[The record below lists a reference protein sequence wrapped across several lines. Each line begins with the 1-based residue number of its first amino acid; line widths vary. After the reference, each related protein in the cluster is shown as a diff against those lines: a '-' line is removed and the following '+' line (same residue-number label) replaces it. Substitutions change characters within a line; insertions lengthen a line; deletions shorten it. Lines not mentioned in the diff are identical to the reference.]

1 MSPAPRPV
9 IFGCAGLTL
18 TPAERAFFRDADPLG
33 FILFGRNVAEPDQVR
48 RLVAELRDAVGRA
61 DAPVLIDQE
70 GGRVARLKP
79 PHWRDAPPAGR
90 IGALAASQ
98 GIDAACEAARL
109 NSRLLAAELA
119 ALGIDVDCAPVADVP
134 VPGAHSV
141 IGDRAYAEDPALVG
155 KLAHAAAIG
164 LLEGG
169 VIPIVKHIPGHGRA
183 RADSHAELPVVD
195 ADEATLERTDFAPFR
210 TLAHLPWAMTA
221 HVLYSAIDPARPAT
235 TSAHLIARV
244 IRGWIGFD
252 GVLISDDL
260 SMEAL
265 QGDLTARARA
275 AMDAGCDLALH
286 CTGVLAEMQAIAPVL
301 SPLSE
306 ATAIRLR
313 RGREMILPAQAWDPA
328 AVRVRFDE
336 LMRGHH
342 ARATGRA

>member
-1 MSPAPRPV
+1 MSAPRPI
-9 IFGCAGLTL
+9 IFGCGGLTL

-33 FILFGRNVAEPDQVR
+33 FILFGRNIRDPQQVR
-48 RLVAELRDAVGRA
+48 SLVAELRGAVGRA

-90 IGALAASQ
+90 IGALVAAR
-98 GIDAACEAARL
+98 GIDAACEAARI

-134 VPGAHSV
+134 VPDAHGI
-141 IGDRAYAEDPALVG
+141 IGDRAYAADPVLVG

-183 RADSHAELPVVD
+183 RADSHVALPVVD
-195 ADEATLERTDFAPFR
+195 EPEATLERSDFLPFR

-221 HVLYSAIDPARPAT
+221 HVLYRAIDADHAAT
-235 TSAHLIARV
+235 TSSRIISQV

-265 QGDLTARARA
+265 TGDLAARARA
-275 AMDAGCDLALH
+275 CLDAGCDLVLH
-286 CTGVLAEMQAIAPVL
+286 CTGVLAEMQAIVPVL
-301 SPLSE
+301 SPLTE
-306 ATAIRLR
+306 ATALRLR
-313 RGREMILPAQAWDPA
+313 RGREMALPTQSWEKAA
-328 AVRVRFDE
+328 AVARLGE
-336 LMRGHH
+336 LLG
-342 ARATGRA
+342 A